1 MQYNKKESYQ
11 EIKINLRK
19 EEKGS
24 DLINYL
30 EKAATVLVM
39 YTEKTYPLGGIP
51 VISILEEVNML
62 ISHFLVS
69 FQRCCTFIQLSFKCV

>member
-11 EIKINLRK
+11 EIKINLKR
-19 EEKGS
+19 EGKGS

-39 YTEKTYPLGGIP
+39 YTEKTYQRGCIAVIP
-51 VISILEEVNML
+51 ILEEVNML
-62 ISHFLVS
+62 ISHFLVP

>member
-30 EKAATVLVM
+30 EKAATDLEC
-39 YTEKTYPLGGIP
+39 TQKKHIQLGYIA
-51 VISILEEVNML
+51 VILILKEANVL
-62 ISHFLVS
+62 ISHFLVP
-69 FQRCCTFIQLSFKCV
+69 FQRCCTFIQLIFQFV

>member
-39 YTEKTYPLGGIP
+39 YTEKTYQLGGIP
-51 VISILEEVNML
+51 IIPILEEVNVL

-69 FQRCCTFIQLSFKCV
+69 F